1 MRYLRKTGT
10 DAERDQREGRE
21 GGGRE
26 RRCRGSSKGRRRK
39 LSVLAHKFILPSSA
53 RSTDRRRRQEL
64 HGVEVIHGP
73 LPSCLP
79 GAAFR
84 PPDVFICA
92 NCDLTALL
100 PPADRRKRE
109 KQATWKNGRQE
120 SALRLAFIALDVCRR
135 RTAHPP
141 SPISLSR
148 PSRICS
154 ARTRQFAAQQA

>member
-1 MRYLRKTGT
+1 MADEKDVVVDRAK
-10 DAERDQREGRE
+10 E
-21 GGGRE
+21 GGE
-26 RRCRGSSKGRRRK
+26 SSPFWHTN
-39 LSVLAHKFILPSSA
+39 SYCPPPA
-53 RSTDRRRRQEL
+53 RPTDGRRQEL

-109 KQATWKNGRQE
+109 KQATWKIGRQE